1 MRYPAGTA
9 PVSQKRVGLKRLAR
23 AAMGFAS
30 TSFGSVR
37 RVCCRFD
44 DPERPRRG
52 ARSDVVGLPEAID
65 EARDDLRKNNRAV
78 RKGNGC
84 ARHAP
89 STAVVGVA

>member
-1 MRYPAGTA
+1 
-9 PVSQKRVGLKRLAR
+9 
-23 AAMGFAS
+23 MGFAS

-52 ARSDVVGLPEAID
+52 ARSDVVGLPQAID

-89 STAVVGVA
+89 GTAVVGVA